1 MIRFSVVRKTGCSSQ
16 FCIWFLYS
24 AKLHSD
30 GAGDGNSNPRA
41 AHQIIFVSWSA
52 RLSFPDVAKRRAIRK
67 DRIGVIF

>member
-1 MIRFSVVRKTGCSSQ
+1 MLFTV
-16 FCIWFLYS
+16 
-24 AKLHSD
+24 LHLVFILGEVALG